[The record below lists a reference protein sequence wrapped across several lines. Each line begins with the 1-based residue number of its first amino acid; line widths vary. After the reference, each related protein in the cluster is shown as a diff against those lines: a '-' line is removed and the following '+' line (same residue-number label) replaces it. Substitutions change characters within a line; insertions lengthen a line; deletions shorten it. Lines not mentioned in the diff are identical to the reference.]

1 MSTDI
6 LQNRAEH
13 EALAACAMKYVH
25 GEHLRARIYYVEL

>member
-13 EALAACAMKYVH
+13 EALATMKYVH
-25 GEHLRARIYYVEL
+25 GEHLHARM

>member
-13 EALAACAMKYVH
+13 EALAAMKYVH
-25 GEHLRARIYYVEL
+25 GEHLRARVYYVEL